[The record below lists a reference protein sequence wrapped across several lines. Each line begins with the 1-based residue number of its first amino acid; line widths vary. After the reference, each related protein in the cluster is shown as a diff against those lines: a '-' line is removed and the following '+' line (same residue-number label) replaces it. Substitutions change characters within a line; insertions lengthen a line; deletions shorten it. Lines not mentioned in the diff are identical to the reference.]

1 MMKRRERGSS
11 ILEAVLFLPILFTLL
26 WGMIELARISITYY
40 SLQKMLYTVARYAGT
55 QQGINFCDD
64 ADTQIATAKNLAL
77 RGSTDGSAALL
88 LPTLTPDLV
97 QVRAEKVDPDSQ
109 SVAQCDCTATGC
121 DAAAGA
127 IGPDFIV
134 VSIPDGYSVTTNI
147 PFIAPETFLLR
158 PKVRLPFG
166 GT

>member
-1 MMKRRERGSS
+1 MMKRRERGASV
-11 ILEAVLFLPILFTLL
+11 LEAVLFLPILFTLL
-26 WGMIELARISITYY
+26 WGMIELARIGITYY
-40 SLQKMLYTVARYAGT
+40 SLQKMMYTIARYAGT
-55 QQGINFCDD
+55 QQGVNFCDD
-64 ADTQIATAKNLAL
+64 GDTQIATAKNLAL
-77 RGSTDGSAALL
+77 RGSIDGSAALI
-88 LPTLTPDLV
+88 LPTLTADLV

-109 SVAQCDCTATGC
+109 ALAQCDCTATAC

-127 IGPDFIV
+127 PGPNFIV

-147 PFIAPETFLLR
+147 PFVAPVTFLLR